1 MYSNPWFLVGGAV
14 WGQSRRCGLA
24 GGSTS
29 SGLGIEGSLS
39 VSVLG
44 VLDVSVRL
52 GLATMPAYRHVSS
65 R

>member
-1 MYSNPWFLVGGAV
+1 M
-14 WGQSRRCGLA
+14 GQSRRRGLA

-44 VLDVSVRL
+44 VLDVSVPL